1 MFLLLL
7 LSILGASLNSA
18 VMHKA
23 NLTEKGAIYKFNLFG
38 ALVWCVCLFIANG
51 GRLHFDTTALLWGCV
66 YGVTQALFILF
77 KTAAMNSGPVSITTL
92 IGNCSLVISV
102 VVCFILWNEPIS
114 LADMIGLVLLMIG
127 LSLTTYKKSNGAFT
141 KKWALLST
149 LFLVLGAGV
158 GITFKAFSKSGGT
171 AHTSDMM
178 IVAAFVMLISYT
190 AICLFTGGFASKSN
204 KYTKK
209 EKRLFIILALVSG
222 LLSCLYN
229 RLNIYLSGALDGV
242 IFFPSF
248 NGGVVVLSTV
258 VSMIIFK
265 EKLSAKQLI
274 GLLLG
279 ISGICIIG
287 IL

>member
-1 MFLLLL
+1 
-7 LSILGASLNSA
+7 
-18 VMHKA
+18 
-23 NLTEKGAIYKFNLFG
+23 
-38 ALVWCVCLFIANG
+38 
-51 GRLHFDTTALLWGCV
+51 
-66 YGVTQALFILF
+66 
-77 KTAAMNSGPVSITTL
+77 MNSGPVSITTL
-92 IGNCSLVISV
+92 IGNCSLVVSV
-102 VVCFILWNEPIS
+102 VVCFILWEEPIS
-114 LADMIGLVLLMIG
+114 LADMIGLALLMLG
-127 LSLTTYKKSNGAFT
+127 LTLATYKKSNGTFT
-141 KKWALLST
+141 KKWAVLSF

-158 GITFKAFSKSGGT
+158 GITFKAFGKSGGT

-190 AICLFTGGFASKSN
+190 VICLFVGGFALNPTSHE
-204 KYTKK
+204 KK

-229 RLNIYLSGALDGV
+229 RLNIYLSGVLDGV

>member
-1 MFLLLL
+1 MLVLLLF
-7 LSILGASLNSA
+7 SIFAASLNSA
-18 VMHKA
+18 VLHKA
-23 NLTEKGAIYKFNLFG
+23 ELSEKGAIYKFNLFG
-38 ALVWCVCLFIANG
+38 ALMWCVCLFIANN
-51 GRLHFDTTALLWGCV
+51 GRLHFDANTLLWGSI
-66 YGVTQALFILF
+66 YGITQALFILF

-92 IGNCSLVISV
+92 IGNCSLVVSV
-102 VVCFILWNEPIS
+102 VACFILWNEPIS
-114 LADMIGLVLLMIG
+114 LADMIGLILLLVG
-127 LSLTTYKKSNGAFT
+127 LFLTTYKKATRTFT
-141 KKWALLST
+141 KKWAVFSL

-171 AHTSDMM
+171 AYTSDMM

-190 AICLFTGGFASKSN
+190 MICLFTGAFAHISKQHI
-204 KYTKK
+204 KR
-209 EKRLFIILALVSG
+209 EKCLFIILALVSG
-222 LLSCLYN
+222 VLSCLYN

-265 EKLSAKQLI
+265 EKLSVKQLL

>member
-51 GRLHFDTTALLWGCV
+51 GMLHFDTTALLWGCV

-77 KTAAMNSGPVSITTL
+77 KTAAMNSGPVSVTTL
-92 IGNCSLVISV
+92 IGNCSLVVSV

-114 LADMIGLVLLMIG
+114 LADVIGLLLLLVG
-127 LSLTTYKKSNGAFT
+127 LSLTTYKKSHVAFT
-141 KKWALLST
+141 KKWAVLSF

-158 GITFKAFSKSGGT
+158 GITFKAFGKSGGT

>member
-1 MFLLLL
+1 MLILLLF
-7 LSILGASLNSA
+7 SIFAASLNSA
-18 VMHKA
+18 VLHKA
-23 NLTEKGAIYKFNLFG
+23 ELSEKGAIYKFNLFG
-38 ALVWCVCLFIANG
+38 ALVWCVCLFIANN
-51 GRLHFDTTALLWGCV
+51 GRLHFDANTLLWGSI
-66 YGVTQALFILF
+66 YGITQALFILF

-92 IGNCSLVISV
+92 IGNCSLVVSV
-102 VVCFILWNEPIS
+102 VACFILWNEPIS
-114 LADMIGLVLLMIG
+114 LADLIGLILLLVG
-127 LSLTTYKKSNGAFT
+127 LSLTTYKKATRTFT
-141 KKWALLST
+141 KKWAVFSL

-171 AHTSDMM
+171 AYTSDMM

-190 AICLFTGGFASKSN
+190 MICLFTGAFAHIPKQHV
-204 KYTKK
+204 KR
-209 EKRLFIILALVSG
+209 EKCLFIILALASG
-222 LLSCLYN
+222 VLSCLYN

-265 EKLSAKQLI
+265 EKLSVKQLL

>member
-1 MFLLLL
+1 MFFLLL

-18 VMHKA
+18 VLHKA
-23 NLTEKGAIYKFNLFG
+23 NLTEKGAIYRFNLFG
-38 ALVWCVCLFIANG
+38 TLVWCVCLFLANG
-51 GRLHFDTTALLWGCV
+51 ARLHFDASTLLWGFI
-66 YGVTQALFILF
+66 YGFTQALFILF

-141 KKWALLST
+141 KKWAVLSL
-149 LFLVLGAGV
+149 LFLILGAGV

-171 AHTSDMM
+171 EYTSDMM
-178 IVAAFVMLISYT
+178 IIAAFVMLISYT
-190 AICLFTGGFASKSN
+190 AICIFCGGFASKSN
-204 KYTKK
+204 EHAKK
-209 EKRLFIILALVSG
+209 ENLLFIVLALVSG

-258 VSMIIFK
+258 FSMIIFK
-265 EKLSAKQLI
+265 EKLSARQI
-274 GLLLG
+274 FGLLFG

>member
-1 MFLLLL
+1 MLILLLF
-7 LSILGASLNSA
+7 SIFAASLNSA
-18 VMHKA
+18 VLHKA
-23 NLTEKGAIYKFNLFG
+23 ELSEKGAIYRFNLLG
-38 ALVWCVCLFIANG
+38 ALMWCVCLFLANG
-51 GRLHFDTTALLWGCV
+51 GRLHLDASVLLWGCI

-77 KTAAMNSGPVSITTL
+77 KTAAMNSGPVSVTTL
-92 IGNCSLVISV
+92 IGNCSLVVSV

-114 LADMIGLVLLMIG
+114 LADMIGLALLMLG
-127 LSLTTYKKSNGAFT
+127 LTLATYKKSSGTFT
-141 KKWALLST
+141 KKWALLSL
-149 LFLVLGAGV
+149 LFLVSGAGV
-158 GITFKAFSKSGGT
+158 GIIFKAFSKNGGAEYTSG
-171 AHTSDMM
+171 MM
-178 IVAAFVMLISYT
+178 IVAAIVMLISYT

>member
-1 MFLLLL
+1 MLVLLLF
-7 LSILGASLNSA
+7 SIFAASLNSA
-18 VMHKA
+18 VLHKA
-23 NLTEKGAIYKFNLFG
+23 ELSEKGAIYKFNLFG
-38 ALVWCVCLFIANG
+38 TLVWCVCLFIANG

-92 IGNCSLVISV
+92 IGNCSLVVSV

-114 LADMIGLVLLMIG
+114 LADMIGLALLMLG
-127 LSLTTYKKSNGAFT
+127 LTLATYKKSNGTFT
-141 KKWALLST
+141 KKWAVLSF

-158 GITFKAFSKSGGT
+158 GITFKAFGKSGGT
-171 AHTSDMM
+171 AYTSDMM

-229 RLNIYLSGALDGV
+229 RLNIYLSGILDGV

-258 VSMIIFK
+258 VSMIIFN
-265 EKLSAKQLI
+265 EKLSVKQLL

>member
-1 MFLLLL
+1 MLILLLF
-7 LSILGASLNSA
+7 SIFAASLNSA
-18 VMHKA
+18 VLHKA
-23 NLTEKGAIYKFNLFG
+23 DLSEKGAIYKFNLFG
-38 ALVWCVCLFIANG
+38 TLVWCVCLFIANG
-51 GRLHFDTTALLWGCV
+51 GRLHFDANTLLWGCI
-66 YGVTQALFILF
+66 YGITQALFILF

-92 IGNCSLVISV
+92 IGNCSLVVSV
-102 VVCFILWNEPIS
+102 VVCFILWEEPIS
-114 LADMIGLVLLMIG
+114 LADMIGLALLMLG
-127 LSLTTYKKSNGAFT
+127 LTLATYKKSSGTFT
-141 KKWALLST
+141 KKWAVLS
-149 LFLVLGAGV
+149 LVFLVLGAGV
-158 GITFKAFSKSGGT
+158 GITFKGFSKSGGT
-171 AHTSDMM
+171 AYTSDMM

-190 AICLFTGGFASKSN
+190 VICLFVGGFALKPTSHA
-204 KYTKK
+204 KK

>member
-1 MFLLLL
+1 MIILL
-7 LSILGASLNSA
+7 IIAVVAASLNSA
-18 VMHKA
+18 VLHKA
-23 NLTEKGAIYKFNLFG
+23 DLTEKGAIYKFNLFG

-51 GRLHFDTTALLWGCV
+51 GRLHFDTNALLWGCV

-92 IGNCSLVISV
+92 IGNCSLVVSV
-102 VVCFILWNEPIS
+102 VVCFILWEEPIS
-114 LADMIGLVLLMIG
+114 LADVIGLVLLMLG
-127 LSLTTYKKSNGAFT
+127 LTLTTYKKSSGTFT
-141 KKWALLST
+141 KKWAVFSF

-158 GITFKAFSKSGGT
+158 GITFKAFGKSGGM

-190 AICLFTGGFASKSN
+190 VICLFVGGFALNPTSHE
-204 KYTKK
+204 KK

-229 RLNIYLSGALDGV
+229 RLNIYLSGTLDGV

-258 VSMIIFK
+258 FSIIILK
-265 EKLSAKQLI
+265 EKLSAKQLV

-279 ISGICIIG
+279 IAGICIIG

>member
-1 MFLLLL
+1 MIILLLF
-7 LSILGASLNSA
+7 SIFAASLNSA
-18 VMHKA
+18 VLHNA
-23 NLTEKGAIYKFNLFG
+23 DLAEKGAIYKFNLFG

-51 GRLHFDTTALLWGCV
+51 GVLHFDTTALLWGCV

-92 IGNCSLVISV
+92 IGNCSLVVSV

-114 LADMIGLVLLMIG
+114 LADMIGLALLMLG
-127 LSLTTYKKSNGAFT
+127 LTLATYKKSSGTFT
-141 KKWALLST
+141 KKWAVLSF

-158 GITFKAFSKSGGT
+158 GITFKAFGKSGDTSRT
-171 AHTSDMM
+171 ADMM
-178 IVAAFVMLISYT
+178 IVAALVMLISYT
-190 AICLFTGGFASKSN
+190 AICLFAGGFASKSN
-204 KYTKK
+204 NCTKK

-242 IFFPSF
+242 VFFPSF

-265 EKLSAKQLI
+265 EKLSVKQLL

>member
-1 MFLLLL
+1 MLILLLF
-7 LSILGASLNSA
+7 SIFAASLNSA
-18 VMHKA
+18 VLHKA
-23 NLTEKGAIYKFNLFG
+23 ELSEKGAIYKFNLFG

-92 IGNCSLVISV
+92 IGNCSLVVSV

-114 LADMIGLVLLMIG
+114 LADMIGLALLMLG
-127 LSLTTYKKSNGAFT
+127 LTLATYKKSNGTFT
-141 KKWALLST
+141 KKWAVLSF

-171 AHTSDMM
+171 SHTADMM
-178 IVAAFVMLISYT
+178 IVAALVMLISYT
-190 AICLFTGGFASKSN
+190 VICLFAGSFASKSN
-204 KYTKK
+204 NCTKK

-222 LLSCLYN
+222 VLSCLYN
-229 RLNIYLSGALDGV
+229 RLNIYLSSALDGV
-242 IFFPSF
+242 VFFPSF

-279 ISGICIIG
+279 ISGICVIG

>member
-1 MFLLLL
+1 M
-7 LSILGASLNSA
+7 
-18 VMHKA
+18 
-23 NLTEKGAIYKFNLFG
+23 
-38 ALVWCVCLFIANG
+38 
-51 GRLHFDTTALLWGCV
+51 
-66 YGVTQALFILF
+66 Q
-77 KTAAMNSGPVSITTL
+77 
-92 IGNCSLVISV
+92 
-102 VVCFILWNEPIS
+102 
-114 LADMIGLVLLMIG
+114 
-127 LSLTTYKKSNGAFT
+127 
-141 KKWALLST
+141 
-149 LFLVLGAGV
+149 
-158 GITFKAFSKSGGT
+158 
-171 AHTSDMM
+171 
-178 IVAAFVMLISYT
+178 
-190 AICLFTGGFASKSN
+190 SN
-204 KYTKK
+204 KHTKK

>member
-1 MFLLLL
+1 MIVLLLF
-7 LSILGASLNSA
+7 SILGASLNSA
-18 VMHKA
+18 IMHKA
-23 NLTEKGAIYKFNLFG
+23 KLTEKGAIYKFNLFG
-38 ALVWCVCLFIANG
+38 ALVWCGCLFIANG
-51 GRLHFDTTALLWGCV
+51 GRLHLDANTLLWGCI
-66 YGVTQALFILF
+66 YGITQALFILF

-92 IGNCSLVISV
+92 IGNCSLVVSV
-102 VVCFILWNEPIS
+102 VVCFIMWNEPIS
-114 LADMIGLVLLMIG
+114 LADIAGLVLLMVG
-127 LSLTTYKKSNGAFT
+127 LSLTTYKKTGGTFT
-141 KKWALLST
+141 KKWAVLSL

-158 GITFKAFSKSGGT
+158 GITFKGFSKSGGT
-171 AHTSDMM
+171 EYTSDMM

-190 AICLFTGGFASKSN
+190 VICLFAGGFAFKPTPN
-204 KYTKK
+204 AKK
-209 EKRLFIILALVSG
+209 ENRLFIILALVSG

-265 EKLSAKQLI
+265 EKLSVKQLL

>member
-1 MFLLLL
+1 MLILLLF
-7 LSILGASLNSA
+7 SIFAASLNSA
-18 VMHKA
+18 VLHNA
-23 NLTEKGAIYKFNLFG
+23 DLAEKGAIYKFNLFG

-51 GRLHFDTTALLWGCV
+51 GVLHFDTTALLWGCV

-92 IGNCSLVISV
+92 IGNCSLVVSV
-102 VVCFILWNEPIS
+102 VVCFILWEEPIS
-114 LADMIGLVLLMIG
+114 LADMIGLALLMLG
-127 LSLTTYKKSNGAFT
+127 LTLATYKKSNGTFT
-141 KKWALLST
+141 KKWAVLSSV
-149 LFLVLGAGV
+149 FLVLGAGV
-158 GITFKAFSKSGGT
+158 GITFKGFSKNGGM

-190 AICLFTGGFASKSN
+190 VIFLFAGGFALKPTSHA
-204 KYTKK
+204 KK
-209 EKRLFIILALVSG
+209 EKRLFIILALASG

-265 EKLSAKQLI
+265 EKLSVRQLL